1 MAVVGRMAV
10 LVLGVSEG
18 REESV
23 LMLKVELLE
32 VVL

>member
-1 MAVVGRMAV
+1 MAV